1 MKRYQ
6 EIEFERHC
14 KSLKAFLNKLQKKHP
29 ELFEIWGEQI
39 EYNINHGT
47 TCEIEPECGYILHT
61 INDDNFYYICFI
73 ATNEQQVI
81 NE

>member
-14 KSLKAFLNKLQKKHP
+14 KSLNDFLNKLQKKHP
-29 ELFEIWGEQI
+29 NFFEVWGEEI
-39 EYNINHGT
+39 VYNINHNIE
-47 TCEIEPECGYILHT
+47 CENESECGYILHT
-61 INDDNFYYICFI
+61 LNEDNYYYVCFI
-73 ATNEQQVI
+73 ATKEHQVI